1 MGNEQYAKSPN
12 SHVISIGAMTP
23 GSWGGKN
30 LKKAVGSA
38 NCLLKK
44 FAVTRVPP
52 KKKGPS

>member
-1 MGNEQYAKSPN
+1 
-12 SHVISIGAMTP
+12 MTP

-44 FAVTRVPP
+44 FAGIPATSVFFFSHVKVFKCTSN
-52 KKKGPS
+52 G

>member
-1 MGNEQYAKSPN
+1 
-12 SHVISIGAMTP
+12 MTP

-44 FAVTRVPP
+44 FAETRGSREKYIRRIENTWVHL
-52 KKKGPS
+52 GRSIY